1 MKIKNLNMKYEPIL
15 MPKAGDIWK
24 GKPHIGGV
32 YLIVETGNHKCGETG
47 KWFPSKL
54 SAVNL
59 ENNEFRLGTWEGQD
73 GFDEYCFAENHDY
86 VCHSRYVTLT
96 FPKKHTLK

>member
-32 YLIVETGNHKCGETG
+32 YLIVETGNHKCGKTS
-47 KWFPSKL
+47 KMLPSKL

-59 ENNEFRLGTWEGQD
+59 DYDDRGLGTYEGQD
-73 GFDEYCFAENHDY
+73 GFDSYLFAKIMIMFVILDM
-86 VCHSRYVTLT
+86 
-96 FPKKHTLK
+96 